1 MKVGLIV
8 DKWKKSIQEKGTQS
22 TLFTVQSVEII
33 FILFKSPLI
42 VPMTVIFSCHEK
54 AHDNII
60 KNSVVKVQNL
70 FVNDE
75 K

>member
-22 TLFTVQSVEII
+22 TLFTAQSVEII

-42 VPMTVIFSCHEK
+42 VPMTVILSSREK
-54 AHDNII
+54 AHDN
-60 KNSVVKVQNL
+60 KEFSRETSKPL
-70 FVNDE
+70 CE
-75 K
+75 